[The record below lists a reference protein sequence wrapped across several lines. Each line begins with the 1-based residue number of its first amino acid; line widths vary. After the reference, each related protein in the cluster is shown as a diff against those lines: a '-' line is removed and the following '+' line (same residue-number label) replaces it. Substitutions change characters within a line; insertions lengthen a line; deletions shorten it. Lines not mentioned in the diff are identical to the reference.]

1 MPSARTESQRAAAL
15 QRLRDGRKVMAQMQV
30 ARERALQLQAEAEGA
45 GLRVQQA
52 QLRGSLP
59 EVHGIACDLA
69 GFHQRLRLLGVARA
83 SLLELGMRAAAADSQ
98 ATRHAAQAAEAATQ
112 GEKHRRAAE
121 RMAMVCQRLGAQLRR
136 RAVQSIEDELQ
147 EISSWSM
154 P

>member
-1 MPSARTESQRAAAL
+1 MPSARTEAQRAAAL

-30 ARERALQLQAEAEGA
+30 ARERALQATAEAELA
-45 GLRVQQA
+45 GLLRQQA

-69 GFHQRLRLLGVARA
+69 GFQQRLRLLGVARA

-98 ATRHAAQAAEAATQ
+98 AMRHAAQAAEAATQ
-112 GEKHRRAAE
+112 SEQHRRAAE
-121 RMAMVCQRLGAQLRR
+121 RMAMVGQRLGAQLRR
-136 RAVQSIEDELQ
+136 RAEQSIEDELQ